1 MAVME
6 LVDVRQAAADVL
18 EPMSDADPPV
28 IVNVVDSLTPPAY
41 MLVWNDPW
49 LEVGVAGTPTMGPC
63 IWTAHL
69 QVLCVASR
77 LEPGPGVETLE
88 QMVSTALD
96 RFRSAS
102 NYSWPPGDVSGPR
115 VFNIAGLDYLATRI
129 NYAVPT
135 TV

>member
-1 MAVME
+1 MPVME
-6 LVDVRQAAADVL
+6 LVDVRQAAAVVL
-18 EPMSDADPPV
+18 APVADSDPDV

-49 LEVGVAGTPTMGPC
+49 LEVGVGAPTMGPC
-63 IWTAHL
+63 VWTAHL
-69 QVLCVASR
+69 QVLCVAGR

-88 QMVSTALD
+88 QMVSVALAA
-96 RFRSAS
+96 FRADTS
-102 NYSWPPGDVSGPR
+102 YPWPPGDVSGPR